1 MTRRFGD
8 RSTFAIEVGEV
19 WSRDLRI
26 VDVWAAGKRLTT
38 DDNTAFVP
46 SICRQM
52 RPAAAQVRQRDIP
65 PCPYPGRSPEE
76 IFRRLRAD
84 GTEFAERYWFIQ
96 WSEILDNV
104 SKYAYLD
111 HDLVIVFGFWRET
124 HPFPEDLGKVFTVRI
139 PPDAFATTVQEA
151 ADLLYAEWAG

>member
-1 MTRRFGD
+1 MTRRFGN
-8 RSTFAIEVGEV
+8 RSTFAVEVGEV

-26 VDVWAAGKRLTT
+26 VDLWAAGKRLTT

-46 SICRQM
+46 SICHQM
-52 RPAAAQVRQRDIP
+52 RLTAALVRQREIP
-65 PCPYPGRSPEE
+65 PCPFPGRPSEE

-84 GTEFAERYWFIQ
+84 GTEFAEPYWFMG

-111 HDLVIVFGFWRET
+111 DDLVIVFAFWRAT
-124 HPFPEDLGKVFTVRI
+124 HPLPEDLGKVFTARI
-139 PPDAFATTVQEA
+139 PPDEFAATAQEA
-151 ADLLYAEWAG
+151 ADLLYTEWAG